1 MYTHNKDG
9 ELGTMKRKLLDHMQ
23 ITDRKVATE
32 AKEVEMIHTS
42 EERSHTPKESG
53 RMNMGFIFPNDKT
66 QAESAYDEIGE
77 WPDYTNLKIT
87 PGTPKWNVVGEFFG
101 ICRGNTRDLNNRQE
115 QSEPPVLIV
124 GHLYW
129 ERCYGKNVEHGGE
142 DSPPKTFT
150 LDCNLLLA
158 DVRMAVE
165 RLRTEPE
172 VYEQWAKAC
181 KNRVAWAIKFAKAHR
196 LEFMFNCGNG
206 RDSPYDWLI
215 HTPTP
220 QPQ

>member
-9 ELGTMKRKLLDHMQ
+9 ELGTMKRKLLDYMQ

-66 QAESAYDEIGE
+66 QAESAYYEIGE

-101 ICRGNTRDLNNRQE
+101 ICRGKHKGPEQPTRTVRTPGTYRGASILGKVLREECGARRRRQ
-115 QSEPPVLIV
+115 ST
-124 GHLYW
+124 
-129 ERCYGKNVEHGGE
+129 KNLHIG
-142 DSPPKTFT
+142 
-150 LDCNLLLA
+150 L
-158 DVRMAVE
+158 
-165 RLRTEPE
+165 
-172 VYEQWAKAC
+172 Q
-181 KNRVAWAIKFAKAHR
+181 
-196 LEFMFNCGNG
+196 
-206 RDSPYDWLI
+206 
-215 HTPTP
+215 PTP
-220 QPQ
+220 C